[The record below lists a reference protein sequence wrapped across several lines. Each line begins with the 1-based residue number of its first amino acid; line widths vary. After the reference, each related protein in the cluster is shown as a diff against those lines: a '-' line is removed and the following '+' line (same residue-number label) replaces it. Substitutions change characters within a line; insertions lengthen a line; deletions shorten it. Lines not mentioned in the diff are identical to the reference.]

1 MKKTFS
7 PLAISLQLATKR
19 NPDAYKI
26 IGAVSGF
33 GEKRVKEIAEG
44 AEPTIAEKITLET
57 LA

>member
-1 MKKTFS
+1 MKTEFS
-7 PLAISLQLATKR
+7 PLAVSLQLAKAR
-19 NPDAYKI
+19 NSDAYKI

-44 AEPTIAEKITLET
+44 AEPTTVELYTLRA